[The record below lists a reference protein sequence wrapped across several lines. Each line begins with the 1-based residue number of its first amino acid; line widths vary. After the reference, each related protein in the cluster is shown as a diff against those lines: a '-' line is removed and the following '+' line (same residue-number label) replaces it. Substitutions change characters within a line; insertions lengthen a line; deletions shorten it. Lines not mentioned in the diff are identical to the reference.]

1 MKLTLLTV
9 IAILNSCIIS
19 LFSFIKVT
27 TLANKYSFQ
36 KIYDFYICLEML
48 FIMNCKLLTY
58 TTKDISGSVGSD
70 CIVNTKKLRNIV
82 NFRLIPS
89 IMRDVVFFTK
99 INS

>member
-1 MKLTLLTV
+1 
-9 IAILNSCIIS
+9 
-19 LFSFIKVT
+19 
-27 TLANKYSFQ
+27 
-36 KIYDFYICLEML
+36 ML

-82 NFRLIPS
+82 NFRLIPN
-89 IMRDVVFFTK
+89 IMRNVVFFTK

>member
-1 MKLTLLTV
+1 
-9 IAILNSCIIS
+9 
-19 LFSFIKVT
+19 
-27 TLANKYSFQ
+27 
-36 KIYDFYICLEML
+36 ML

-82 NFRLIPS
+82 SFRLIPN
-89 IMRDVVFFTK
+89 IMRNVVFFTK